1 MPYDGQVP
9 VVQQENDA
17 LLTRV
22 ARLQEDKWMLEE
34 KVTML
39 EQSGAQMAEEIV
51 AKSKLIQQ
59 FCIETGNRRNHTSV
73 ARWVSHETVHMYF
86 LIVIIIV

>member
-1 MPYDGQVP
+1 M
-9 VVQQENDA
+9 VQQENDA

-22 ARLQEDKWMLEE
+22 ARLQEEKWVLEE

-39 EQSGAQMAEEIV
+39 EQSGAQMAEQIV

-59 FCIETGNRRNHTSV
+59 YCIESGNKRNHASV
-73 ARWVSHETVHMYF
+73 AR
-86 LIVIIIV
+86 